1 MLAND
6 EIPIRLTVLEWNQ
19 AILILQDGPYRV
31 VRPLLDKINEQAARA
46 EAAAAAPPLPA
57 ATNGGESY
65 VQNR

>member
-6 EIPIRLTVLEWNQ
+6 EVSITMTVIEWNQ

-31 VRPLLDKINEQAARA
+31 VRPILDKINDQAARA
-46 EAAAAAPPLPA
+46 EAAASLPIP

-65 VQNR
+65 VPNR